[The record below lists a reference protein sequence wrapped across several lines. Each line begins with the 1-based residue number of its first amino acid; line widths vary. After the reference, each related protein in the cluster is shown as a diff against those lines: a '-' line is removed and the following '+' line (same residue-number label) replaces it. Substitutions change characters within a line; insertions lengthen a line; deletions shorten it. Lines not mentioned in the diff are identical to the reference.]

1 MFGILAACSN
11 LCLFSL
17 FNYIYFLWT
26 DTNTKY
32 SIFYKMKFFALYDDN
47 GFKKIFFFNFAKF
60 WIFKYRYIIHV
71 VEKAQNIMTQ
81 GGISSYSYNL
91 SLLKRWAMRQVIIQL
106 TQNLTSTFYHWSA
119 RGLKKSDDVCRQHK
133 SNYFFVALASYA
145 FLKLET
151 ATSSKFWLLG
161 TCRALLNKD

>member
-47 GFKKIFFFNFAKF
+47 DFKKNFFFKFCQIMNF
-60 WIFKYRYIIHV
+60 
-71 VEKAQNIMTQ
+71 
-81 GGISSYSYNL
+81 
-91 SLLKRWAMRQVIIQL
+91 
-106 TQNLTSTFYHWSA
+106 
-119 RGLKKSDDVCRQHK
+119 
-133 SNYFFVALASYA
+133 
-145 FLKLET
+145 
-151 ATSSKFWLLG
+151 
-161 TCRALLNKD
+161 

>member
-47 GFKKIFFFNFAKF
+47 GFKKFFFSILPNFEF
-60 WIFKYRYIIHV
+60 L
-71 VEKAQNIMTQ
+71 NI
-81 GGISSYSYNL
+81 
-91 SLLKRWAMRQVIIQL
+91 
-106 TQNLTSTFYHWSA
+106 
-119 RGLKKSDDVCRQHK
+119 
-133 SNYFFVALASYA
+133 
-145 FLKLET
+145 
-151 ATSSKFWLLG
+151 G
-161 TCRALLNKD
+161 TLYMW